1 MQTRNAMKHHW
12 DSEALIEHC
21 TLLPQVLVAEGAG
34 QNRLETTRRYRLPS
48 AEDREEALEELHK
61 GLLMGNF
68 LPSSPLPSL
77 P

>member
-1 MQTRNAMKHHW
+1 MKHHW
-12 DSEALIEHC
+12 DSEAFIEYC
-21 TLLPQVLVAEGAG
+21 TLPSQVLMAEVAG
-34 QNRLETTRRYRLPS
+34 QNRLETRCYRLPS
-48 AEDREEALEELHK
+48 AADREEAQE

>member
-1 MQTRNAMKHHW
+1 MKHHW

-21 TLLPQVLVAEGAG
+21 TLPPQVLVAAVAG

-48 AEDREEALEELHK
+48 AKDREEAQE

-68 LPSSPLPSL
+68 LPSSPLRSL